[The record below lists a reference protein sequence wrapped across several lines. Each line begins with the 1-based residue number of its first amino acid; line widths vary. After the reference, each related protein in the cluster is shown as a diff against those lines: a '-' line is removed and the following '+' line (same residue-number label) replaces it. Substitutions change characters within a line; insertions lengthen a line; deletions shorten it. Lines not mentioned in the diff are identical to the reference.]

1 MSPSTTAAPNHTA
14 PVPIRDAVLAWI
26 AGWFGGSLLST
37 VVFQA
42 SGADSLANTP
52 AGWILAAQ
60 VALWV
65 PMVAATWYV
74 GSRHGSGDL
83 RRDYA
88 VRFRAVD
95 LVGIPL
101 GVAVQLAVLP
111 LVYWPLGHA
120 WPDTFGRSRLEK
132 PARELWNAGHGV
144 GVVFIVLVV
153 VVGAPLVEEL
163 VYRGLLHGAFTRC
176 TGRVVGTLLV
186 AVWFAAIHFQPVQF
200 PGLLVVGLV
209 LGVATLQT
217 GRLGLPILTHLAF
230 NATGLAMVAWVHA

>member
-1 MSPSTTAAPNHTA
+1 VPSSTTAAPVSTA
-14 PVPIRDAVLAWI
+14 PIPIRDAVLAWI

-42 SGADSLANTP
+42 SGAKSIAETP

-60 VALWV
+60 LALWL

-74 GSRHGSGDL
+74 GSRHGRGDL

-88 VRFRAVD
+88 LTVRPID

-101 GVAVQLAVLP
+101 GAAVQLLVLP

-120 WPDTFGRSRLEK
+120 WPDTFGRSHLEK
-132 PARELWNAGHGV
+132 PARDLWNAGHGV
-144 GVVFIVLVV
+144 GVAIIVLVV

-163 VYRGLLHGAFTRC
+163 VYRGLLHGTFTRC
-176 TGRVVGTLLV
+176 SGRVTGTLLV
-186 AVWFAAIHFQPVQF
+186 AVWFATIHFQPVQF
-200 PGLLVVGLV
+200 PGLLVIGLV
-209 LGVATLQT
+209 LGIGASRT

-230 NATGLAMVAWVHA
+230 NATGLVMVAWVHS